1 MSVPTPLFKMFISTD
16 IPIPHPADDSR
27 DVLNVTDS
35 KTLLNTSMESG
46 KLPFWVVGR
55 PICYH
60 IKNMFNT
67 VF

>member
-46 KLPFWVVGR
+46 KLPF
-55 PICYH
+55 
-60 IKNMFNT
+60 
-67 VF
+67 